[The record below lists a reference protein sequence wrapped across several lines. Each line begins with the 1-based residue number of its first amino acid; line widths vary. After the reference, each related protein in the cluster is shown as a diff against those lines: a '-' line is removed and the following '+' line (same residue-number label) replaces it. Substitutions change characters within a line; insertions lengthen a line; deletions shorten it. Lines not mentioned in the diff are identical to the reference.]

1 MIKDFYIHAEL
12 KGAWLMIERY
22 IRYTPV
28 HGYIFKELKER
39 IIAIKICNWIQWTVV
54 HIYTSK

>member
-1 MIKDFYIHAEL
+1 MMKDLYIRAEL
-12 KGAWLMIERY
+12 KGAWLMIEKY
-22 IRYTPV
+22 IPV

>member
-1 MIKDFYIHAEL
+1 MIKDLYIHAEL

-54 HIYTSK
+54 YIY